1 MLGFNKRFQTGEA
14 HLPEQSIFVQPGIHR
29 SERSRVQPVQAVP
42 AYAALFYQMGASQQT
57 QVFRNSRP
65 GDRKRCG
72 NLTGWLASMPE
83 QVKHGPAGGV
93 GESPECGLPRIC
105 N

>member
-1 MLGFNKRFQTGEA
+1 
-14 HLPEQSIFVQPGIHR
+14 
-29 SERSRVQPVQAVP
+29 
-42 AYAALFYQMGASQQT
+42 MGASQQT

-65 GDRKRCG
+65 GDRKGCG